1 MRKPRV
7 NVIVPCTS
15 RKTVAVEYSAQ
26 LREISE
32 KNLKPRVEEWF
43 YRLSEIRIGCRS
55 AFNMYCGSAWTP
67 VTKIV
72 QSLDIDVWIIS
83 AGYGLLHHSDVI
95 VPYAATFSS
104 PHPDS
109 VTMSKTFQSS
119 DWWMQCCKSHKIQ
132 RSVKT
137 ISDLAKQNPE
147 VPILIAVSK
156 PYLEAVESDICSAR
170 SLLVASNLLS
180 IVSVGST
187 KGGILA
193 DNLLP
198 CDTRMEQVIGLG
210 RSSINTRILGTIIQE
225 HNAGF
230 DYESIKLQINKLQF
244 HQTQTS
250 YPVRSR
256 MTDEEVLN
264 FIIKSRDGNNS
275 FTSMLTNLRS
285 LGYACEYRRFKKLH
299 QLSKIK

>member
-15 RKTVAVEYSAQ
+15 RKTVAVEHSAQ
-26 LREISE
+26 LREVSE
-32 KNLKPRVEEWF
+32 RNLKPRVEEWF

-55 AFNMYCGSAWTP
+55 ASNMYCGSAWTP

-109 VTMSKTFQSS
+109 VTISNSFQSS
-119 DWWMQCCKSHKIQ
+119 DWWMQCCESHTIQ

-187 KGGILA
+187 KSGILA

-225 HNAGF
+225 HKEGF
-230 DYESIKLQINKLQF
+230 DYESINLQINKLQF

-264 FIIKSRDGNNS
+264 FIIKSRDGNKS
-275 FTSMLTNLRS
+275 FTFMLKNLRD
-285 LGYACEYRRFKKLH
+285 LGYACEYRRFKKIH